1 MGFGSNKAG
10 FFGPLKPFTGTYHP
24 SVYARGGGAALG
36 TLGKAFAY
44 KRPQLAQGGNVPGN
58 NVLPRYA
65 KQPVNN
71 ASNDP
76 GSSGGQ
82 DEDYLRP
89 AQRRAYESHERFRR
103 GGAAKI
109 TPAWT
114 DRPYHVKQR
123 LARGSGAPR
132 IHVDHPGSGL
142 VMSIHL
148 SDVGPHAITLGDHG
162 GVDSSRMVQRQ
173 AASVIKM

>member
-58 NVLPRYA
+58 NVLPRYT

-76 GSSGGQ
+76 SGGFQ
-82 DEDYLRP
+82 SARGGGDYSWGKVSPRFHDNGAELHPTGHNEVKRRRGTMNDDYLSP
-89 AQRRAYESHERFRR
+89 AQRRAYEAHERFRR
-103 GGAAKI
+103 GGAAKMS
-109 TPAWT
+109 PA
-114 DRPYHVKQR
+114 
-123 LARGSGAPR
+123 
-132 IHVDHPGSGL
+132 
-142 VMSIHL
+142 
-148 SDVGPHAITLGDHG
+148 
-162 GVDSSRMVQRQ
+162 
-173 AASVIKM
+173 AAWQNK